1 MRRRAFI
8 GGLAGTVA
16 WPLVARARN
25 FDHRHAGGGL
35 GGRTTVSPSLINS
48 PAQQNPGR
56 NI

>member
-1 MRRRAFI
+1 MRRRTFI
-8 GGLAGTVA
+8 AALGGAAA
-16 WPLVARARN
+16 WPVAARARN